1 MNDKWKQLRRN
12 IRITLLVTTLL
23 VAGLSFWLWG
33 AESAGVTFVASLC
46 LALGFWVTEGLVGVM
61 AGVKT
66 ANGTAIALLFAAKLA
81 WWGGLFWL
89 ARVYP
94 PGTESA
100 IALGMGAFLLSLL
113 SASISHFGWP
123 KISDGKGVGEP

>member
-1 MNDKWKQLRRN
+1 MNDKWKTLRRN
-12 IRITLLVTTLL
+12 IRLTLLVTTVLS
-23 VAGLSFWLWG
+23 AGLSAWAWG
-33 AESAGVTFVASLC
+33 PTSGAVTFISALC
-46 LALGFWVTEGLVGVM
+46 LALGFWITEGLVGVM
-61 AGVKT
+61 TGVKT
-66 ANGTAIALLFAAKLA
+66 ANGTAIALLFMAKLA

-100 IALGMGAFLLSLL
+100 IALGMGAFLISLL
-113 SASISHFGWP
+113 VASISHFGWP